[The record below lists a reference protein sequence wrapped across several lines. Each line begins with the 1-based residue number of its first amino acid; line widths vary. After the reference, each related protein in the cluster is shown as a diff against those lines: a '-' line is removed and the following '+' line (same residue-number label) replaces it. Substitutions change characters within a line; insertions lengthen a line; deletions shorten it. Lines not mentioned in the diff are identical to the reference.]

1 MRGVGMGREVF
12 SKRARRGRR
21 PTSFTS
27 SGRGPF
33 RRPSP
38 RALQSYRPTPRGAP
52 LHHPAMSDR
61 DGAGAAKSRATEV
74 AALVAAG
81 LVVAGLVG
89 FGEI

>member
-1 MRGVGMGREVF
+1 
-12 SKRARRGRR
+12 
-21 PTSFTS
+21 
-27 SGRGPF
+27 
-33 RRPSP
+33 
-38 RALQSYRPTPRGAP
+38 
-52 LHHPAMSDR
+52 MSDR